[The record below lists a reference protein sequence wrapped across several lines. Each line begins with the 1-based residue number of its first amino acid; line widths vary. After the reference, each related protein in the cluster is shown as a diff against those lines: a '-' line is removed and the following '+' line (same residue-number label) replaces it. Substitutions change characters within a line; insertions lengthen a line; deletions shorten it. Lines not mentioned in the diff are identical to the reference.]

1 MNHRMNHRLAT
12 ALGVAA
18 LAIVL
23 TVIFLAPSVTAGQ
36 VKQGV
41 NAVTI
46 ASAKPANKPWT
57 LAKTPDGVPDLQ
69 GYWTNNSIIP
79 LERPTNVTKEFYTQE
94 EFLARAKQQ
103 GVTDEGQTTPGT
115 TGDVHYDFTQFGLD
129 KSQTVIAAN
138 LRTSLITDP
147 PNGRKPPVTAEGQK
161 LAADRA
167 AERRIVGG
175 TYDKVQNIV
184 IGSRCIY
191 QGAGP
196 PMLPPGYNPA
206 YQIIQGPG
214 VVMVLIEAGHEV
226 RTIRTD
232 GSPHPPES
240 VRQWLGDSRGHW
252 EGNTLVVET
261 TNFNDKVNFRGA
273 SQNLRVIERFTRTD
287 ENTIKY
293 QFTVSDPSTWATPW
307 SAELPFTSMDGPIFE
322 HACHEGNYGI
332 RNTMAAVRLEEKKAA
347 EAAAN
352 GTAAPALPAP
362 AGGGRGA
369 APAGAGAGGGRGGAG
384 GGGGRGGGGR
394 GGGAPAGAPPAEQ

>member
-1 MNHRMNHRLAT
+1 MLKSWNINASNSRRTLSTVISARYRSNRRFQMNHRLAT

-23 TVIFLAPSVTAGQ
+23 TAIFLAPTVTAGQ
-36 VKQGV
+36 VKEGV

-46 ASAKPANKPWT
+46 AAPKTNAKPWVLK
-57 LAKTPDGVPDLQ
+57 KTPDGQPDLQ

-79 LERPTNVTKEFYTQE
+79 LQRPNGVTKEFYTQE
-94 EFLARAKQQ
+94 EFLAKAKQQ
-103 GVTDEGQTTPGT
+103 GTQDDQQTTPGT

-129 KSQTVIAAN
+129 KSQTVITAN
-138 LRTSLITDP
+138 LRTGMITDP
-147 PNGRKPPVTAEGQK
+147 PTGKLPPITAEATK
-161 LAADRA
+161 RAADIA
-167 AERRIVGG
+167 AEKRTQGA

-206 YQIIQGPG
+206 YQIVQGPG
-214 VVMVLIEAGHEV
+214 VVMILIEAGHEV

-261 TNFNDKVNFRGA
+261 TNFNDRVNFQGA
-273 SQNLRVIERFTRTD
+273 SQNLKVTERFTRTD
-287 ENTIKY
+287 EQTIKY
-293 QFTVSDPSTWATPW
+293 EFTVVDPATWATPW
-307 SAELPFTSMDGPIFE
+307 SAELPFTQMDGPIFE

-332 RNTMAAVRLEEKKAA
+332 RNNLAADRLEEKKD
-347 EAAAN
+347 
-352 GTAAPALPAP
+352 
-362 AGGGRGA
+362 
-369 APAGAGAGGGRGGAG
+369 
-384 GGGGRGGGGR
+384 
-394 GGGAPAGAPPAEQ
+394 